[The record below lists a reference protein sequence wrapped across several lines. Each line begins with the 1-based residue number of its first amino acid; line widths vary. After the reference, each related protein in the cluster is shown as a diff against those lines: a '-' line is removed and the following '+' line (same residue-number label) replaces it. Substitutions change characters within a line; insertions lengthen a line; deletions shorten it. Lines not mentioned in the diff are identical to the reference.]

1 MDPYHASVPK
11 KPFQK
16 IVNTLTTRPGCYLY
30 RNALGEII
38 YVGKAKNLKSR
49 VGQYFQKKDALPPKT
64 QLLVG
69 QIASIETI
77 PTDSEF
83 DAIILEATLIRTHQP
98 KYNSLA
104 KDDKS
109 PLYIA
114 ITLNEALPRIV
125 FERKHTL
132 DAPDSPFKG
141 ARVFGPFQSNRIMRQ
156 LLRSVRR
163 VVPYCLQKTRDG
175 RPCFYTHIGLC
186 NPCPS
191 VIAKMPAP
199 PEARGAKRRYRKNIA
214 RIALL
219 LSGKSKA
226 VRLSLEKEMSDFASS
241 LEYEKAA
248 DIKRQ
253 LNALDLLMLRT
264 FDPMV
269 YIEHS
274 SLPDASYID
283 RLDALANVLKINGV
297 TIPTP
302 KRIECI
308 DISNIS
314 GAWATGSLVVFSD
327 GVPDTE
333 EYRRFRIKTSG
344 APNDVAMMREVILRR
359 FRHPKWQFP
368 DLLIVDGGK
377 SQVTAALNALAVILS
392 ESRQTGRVEGS
403 HPLNIPIIGLAKRFE
418 EIIIPFGNT
427 FRSVRLVRSS
437 PALQL
442 LQHIRDE
449 AHRFAKRYHTL
460 LRDNFLQ
467 YRD

>member
-1 MDPYHASVPK
+1 MDPYHAAIS
-11 KPFQK
+11 QK
-16 IVNTLTTRPGCYLY
+16 TLQKTLLSITTRPGCYLY
-30 RNALGEII
+30 KDAAGKII

-49 VGQYFQKKDALPPKT
+49 VRQYFGKKDALTPKT
-64 QLLVG
+64 QLLVE
-69 QIASIETI
+69 QIANIETL

-83 DAIILEATLIRTHQP
+83 DAILLEATLIRTHQP
-98 KYNSLA
+98 KYNAIA

-114 ITLNEALPRIV
+114 ITIHEALPRIV
-125 FERKHTL
+125 FERKHTI
-132 DAPDSPFKG
+132 DAPGNPLTN
-141 ARVFGPFQSNRIMRQ
+141 ALIVGPFQSGRIIRQ
-156 LLRSVRR
+156 LLRSIRR
-163 VVPYCLQKTRDG
+163 IVPYCLQKRRDG
-175 RPCFYTHIGLC
+175 HPCFYTHIGLC

-191 VIAKMPAP
+191 VIAKMPAS
-199 PEARGAKRRYRKNIA
+199 PEASEAKRLYRKNIS

-219 LSGKSKA
+219 LSGKSGA
-226 VRLSLEKEMSDFASS
+226 VRLALEKEMDSFASS
-241 LEYEKAA
+241 LEFEKAA

-269 YIEHS
+269 YIERS
-274 SLPDASYID
+274 SLPDSSYTD
-283 RLDALANVLKINGV
+283 RLVALAHILKLNGV
-297 TIPTP
+297 TIPPP

-327 GVPDTE
+327 GVPDTK
-333 EYRRFRIKTSG
+333 EYRRFRIKISG
-344 APNDVAMMREVILRR
+344 KPNDVAMMREVILRR
-359 FRHPKWQFP
+359 FRHPEWPAP
-368 DLLIVDGGK
+368 DLLVVDGGK
-377 SQVTAALNALAVILS
+377 PQVTSALGALAVILS
-392 ESRQTGRVEGS
+392 DPGQSRGGVEGS
-403 HPLNIPIIGLAKRFE
+403 HPMNIPIIGLAKRFE
-418 EIIIPFGNT
+418 EIIIPIGNT
-427 FRSVRLVRSS
+427 FRSVRLVKSS

-467 YRD
+467 